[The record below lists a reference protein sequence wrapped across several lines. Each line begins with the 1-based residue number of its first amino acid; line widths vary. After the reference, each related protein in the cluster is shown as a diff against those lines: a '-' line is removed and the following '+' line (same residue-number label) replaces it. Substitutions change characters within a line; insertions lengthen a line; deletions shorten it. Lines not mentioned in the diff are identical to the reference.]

1 MENASKALIIAGAI
15 LLSILIIALGIFI
28 FNQAKGA
35 INTNTLDSTTLSTF
49 NSPIESYE
57 GDAKLGSN
65 LRSLMGD
72 LITNAASNE
81 GAAEYLPSVNLVGGS
96 GGDSG
101 TVTGGNAAA
110 ENGQNY
116 IDQLKHVRSLL
127 VNSHNYSV
135 ELSYGDS
142 GLVNYINIAY

>member
-57 GDAKLGSN
+57 GEAKLGSN
-65 LRSLMGD
+65 LRSLMGT

-81 GAAEYLPSVNLVGGS
+81 GAAEYLPSVTLDGGAGGGNGQAN
-96 GGDSG
+96 GGDP
-101 TVTGGNAAA
+101 AAS
-110 ENGQNY
+110 NGQEY
-116 IDQLKHVRSLL
+116 INQLKDVRALL

-135 ELSYGDS
+135 DLGYGDS
-142 GLVNYINIAY
+142 GLVNQITITY